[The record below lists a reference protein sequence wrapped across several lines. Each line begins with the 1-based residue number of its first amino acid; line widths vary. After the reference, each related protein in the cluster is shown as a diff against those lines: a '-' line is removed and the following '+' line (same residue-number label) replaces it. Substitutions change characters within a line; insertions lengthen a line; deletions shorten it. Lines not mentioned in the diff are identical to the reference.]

1 MKRVIESGCLILVL
15 LLSSP
20 GYAQRL
26 PEAGSQLERSL
37 VAHQWTQALL
47 KPRVLQQ
54 LSSKK

>member
-26 PEAGSQLERSL
+26 LATVHVFVVPRDPASP
-37 VAHQWTQALL
+37 
-47 KPRVLQQ
+47 KPRTGV
-54 LSSKK
+54 